1 MHTMKIRTLLIMA
14 FLHFIAMYF
23 LMYAMVDRAGYMY
36 LNLNNLYMASLMT
49 SPMLIIEIVLMGS
62 MYKEKKI
69 MQFLLAVSIVLFA
82 VSFLFIR
89 QQTAIGNKE
98 FIRSMI
104 PHHSGAILMCREADI
119 KDRELQQLCTSIIKS
134 QQSEIDQM
142 EGILGRLN

>member
-1 MHTMKIRTLLIMA
+1 
-14 FLHFIAMYF
+14 
-23 LMYAMVDRAGYMY
+23 
-36 LNLNNLYMASLMT
+36 MASLMT
-49 SPMLIIEIVLMGS
+49 SPMLIIEIILMGS

-69 MQFLLAVSIVLFA
+69 VQFLLAVSIVLFA
-82 VSFLFIR
+82 VSFIFIR

-142 EGILGRLN
+142 EEILGRLD

>member
-1 MHTMKIRTLLIMA
+1 MA

-23 LMYAMVDRAGYMY
+23 LMYAMVDRTGYVY